1 MRIPSTSELIIGQR
15 NTGIRLK
22 ALGISVEGKLTAGS
36 TDCPIET
43 KIRIILLGN
52 RPSDAVT
59 NRPEAIVKGISVT
72 GTLNLHGEQFYRT
85 WTRLAN
91 TIHAGDNYAF
101 LQDKVNWKRGQ
112 KVVVVTTAVSDTT
125 MWHQNE
131 VLKVECVNNF
141 RYNKQNK
148 GSIVYFKSSF
158 QHDHVLQTGVIREC
172 PKIKE
177 TKCLQHTIRIIHLL
191 MLN

>member
-1 MRIPSTSELIIGQR
+1 VRIPSTSELIIGQR

-148 GSIVYFKSSF
+148 GSIV
-158 QHDHVLQTGVIREC
+158 LQIF
-172 PKIKE
+172 ISA
-177 TKCLQHTIRIIHLL
+177 
-191 MLN
+191 